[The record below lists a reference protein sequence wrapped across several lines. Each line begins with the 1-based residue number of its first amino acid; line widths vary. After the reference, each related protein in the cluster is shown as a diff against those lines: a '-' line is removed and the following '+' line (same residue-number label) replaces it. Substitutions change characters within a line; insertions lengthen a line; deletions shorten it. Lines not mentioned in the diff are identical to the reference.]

1 MHAWKSVGII
11 GVGVMAACA
20 PNTVIRRTALINT
33 PQAPTREGQPLERGE
48 VRIEAHA
55 GGINTGDDGAF
66 FIFEPDVAEVGDP
79 GVLIPN
85 LQLGGS
91 IYAGLPGGLEFG
103 AQLYYA
109 AMDWAD
115 PNVVGVLPFPE
126 DQEEDLLMGGFGLR
140 LNVDVGNPQLALAF
154 LAEVNIA
161 SIPEATFVCTD
172 EERCSGDSLTFTGDE
187 LYRFDHVDHE
197 TFFLPTLGVQ
207 LGWRFGNEL
216 PDDGG
221 GGDVRYE
228 ESAAPPLDGEP
239 DSEEVALSVMPYLGL
254 GMQASVTNTG
264 FDPDLGNLPDD
275 TLEQLWVGYFSV
287 GVDARIAQLVLGASM
302 LVPIE
307 GEDAIDF
314 GLVFN
319 FRVGVQL

>member
-1 MHAWKSVGII
+1 MQAWKAIGLI
-11 GVGVMAACA
+11 GVGAITACA
-20 PNTVIRRTALINT
+20 PNTVIRRTALINA
-33 PQAPTREGQPLERGE
+33 PQSPTREGQPLERGD
-48 VRIEAHA
+48 VRIEAHVS
-55 GGINTGDDGAF
+55 GLNTADEGDF
-66 FIFEPDVAEVGDP
+66 FLFVPDVAEVGDP
-79 GVLIPN
+79 GVLIPD

-115 PNVVGVLPFPE
+115 PNVFGVLPFPRGE
-126 DQEEDLLMGGFGLR
+126 EEDLLMGGVGLR
-140 LNVDVGNPQLALAF
+140 LNIDVGDPRLALAL

-172 EERCSGDSLTFTGDE
+172 EDRCTGEALTLTGDE
-187 LYRFDHVDHE
+187 LYRFDRVDHE
-197 TFFLPTLGVQ
+197 TFFLPNVALQ
-207 LGWRFGNEL
+207 FGWRFGDGAD
-216 PDDGG
+216 PDAP
-221 GGDVRYE
+221 
-228 ESAAPPLDGEP
+228 AAEP
-239 DSEEVALSVMPYLGL
+239 RDPEAIALSVMPYLGL
-254 GMQASVTNTG
+254 GMQSSVTNTG

-275 TLEQLWVGYFSV
+275 TLEALWVGYFSV

-302 LVPIE
+302 LFPVE

-319 FRVGVQL
+319 FRIGVQL